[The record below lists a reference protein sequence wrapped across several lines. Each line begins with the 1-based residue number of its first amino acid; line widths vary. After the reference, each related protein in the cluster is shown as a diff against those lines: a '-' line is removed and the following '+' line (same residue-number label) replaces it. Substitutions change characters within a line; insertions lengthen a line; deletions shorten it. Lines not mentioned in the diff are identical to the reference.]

1 MNSLTFLKVL
11 VQGLLLQLPLNC
23 GETGAS
29 CFSSKIGLFGIG
41 FQKQVSLQE
50 ACRLQSLKM
59 GGHTE
64 SPLGGCR
71 LRCLP
76 LPSLMLLKRST
87 ASCHVVASFLGV
99 KVRLWRQYPDSSTE
113 AMSAKQCRGEATAG
127 EMEIFGIFCPSALF

>member
-11 VQGLLLQLPLNC
+11 VEGLLLELALNC

-29 CFSSKIGLFGIG
+29 CFSPKIGLLGIG

-50 ACRLQSLKM
+50 TCILQSPKM
-59 GGHTE
+59 GGHME

-76 LPSLMLLKRST
+76 LPSLMLLKHSKL
-87 ASCHVVASFLGV
+87 S
-99 KVRLWRQYPDSSTE
+99 
-113 AMSAKQCRGEATAG
+113 RGG
-127 EMEIFGIFCPSALF
+127 QFSGC